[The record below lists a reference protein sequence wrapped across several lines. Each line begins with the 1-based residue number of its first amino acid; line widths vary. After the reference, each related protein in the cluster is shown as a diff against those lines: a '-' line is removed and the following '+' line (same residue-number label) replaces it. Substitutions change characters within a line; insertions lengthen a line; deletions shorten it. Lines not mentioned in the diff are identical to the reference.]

1 MFMAGDPHQRIYD
14 NRVSLTRLG
23 ISIRGRSRRLTV
35 NYRTTQEI
43 LAWSVPL
50 LGSVPVT
57 GLDDDVDSLAGYR
70 SPVHG
75 RRPQVRGASD
85 RDEELHNLKQQIRTW
100 LDSGIEP
107 HAIGVA
113 ARTNYLAQ
121 QARDDLIA
129 AGIKASKIGAK
140 NAGSRTRRHHARHE
154 GPRIRRRRGHRRR
167 RWHGAPDRCGDGR
180 RRR

>member
-1 MFMAGDPHQRIYD
+1 
-14 NRVSLTRLG
+14 VG

-35 NYRTTQEI
+35 NYRTTQKI
-43 LAWSVPL
+43 LAWAVPL

-57 GLDDDVDSLAGYR
+57 GLDDDVDSLDGYR
-70 SPVHG
+70 SPVDG
-75 RRPQVRGASD
+75 RRPQARGASD

-107 HAIGVA
+107 HANGVA

-140 NAGSRTRRHHARHE
+140 NGGDRVRVGWHHARHE
-154 GPRIRRRRGHRRR
+154 GPRIRRRRRHWGR
-167 RWHGAPDRCGDGR
+167 RWHGAPDRRGDGR